1 MCAGTLSAQEYVDFG
16 SRQYVPFGPIQ
27 NTPDW
32 DWFAPVTDHLMDQ
45 AQKQSDGYFFSY
57 ERLHWW
63 LSKSDRAQVGADVP
77 QSVNAFYS
85 HSVQSIYD
93 DAELSQRTLF
103 VAPGGFV
110 DFGNSVTSS
119 NPVTVNGW
127 GNRWEVGYVEDRW
140 GLMVSVLDRMKLHG
154 STWYGVDDK
163 RRFQLAAA
171 QGLDGVDGE
180 FTGQLV
186 VIGTDPTFRAPI
198 AAVPSIQALLAID
211 GLLTVHMIFEDPFNS
226 LLGFIDNDGDGVSDD
241 INGDGIIDDND
252 RVRFGVTYD
261 EMHITNQTYLSGVEL
276 MSIRRKL
283 PTYHGAFVEV
293 FLGAR
298 YVEFD
303 DRYDA
308 VAYGGILADSAWS
321 QRALNRIVGPAFGF
335 HWQKRHGRWNFGIQ
349 GRGMM
354 GGNFVRIR
362 QQGVIADHLTATGV
376 FQPGAPAVAPTS
388 FFHVLNDEKFS
399 PVGEL
404 RAEASLL
411 VTKSIALKVGWNGT
425 VIGGLSRASNT
436 IRYRLPNM
444 GIVDHNDEA
453 FVQGVNFGFE
463 ICR

>member
-1 MCAGTLSAQEYVDFG
+1 MTGNTDSLTRAGKDCPRGVHVVRLETTVFQADSWLSKFLLRTVVITAAFAMCAGTLSAQEYVDFG

-32 DWFAPVTDHLMDQ
+32 DWFAPVTDHIMDQ
-45 AQKQSDGYFFSY
+45 AQSQSDGYFFSY

-63 LSKSDRAQVGADVP
+63 LSKSDRAQVGAEAP

-85 HSVQSIYD
+85 HSVQSVYD

-119 NPVTVNGW
+119 NPVTINGW
-127 GNRWEVGYVEDRW
+127 GNRWELGYVQDRW
-140 GLMVSVLDRMKLHG
+140 GWMVSVLDRMNFNG
-154 STWYGVDDK
+154 STWYGADDK

-226 LLGFIDNDGDGVSDD
+226 LLGFIDNNGDGVSDD

-298 YVEFD
+298 YVQFD

-321 QRALNRIVGPAFGF
+321 QRCAQSYRRPRVWISLAKAPGPLEFRDSGAWYDGSELCPPPPTR
-335 HWQKRHGRWNFGIQ
+335 RHCGPPDRDRCISTGSARRGTHFLLSYSERREVQSGR
-349 GRGMM
+349 
-354 GGNFVRIR
+354 
-362 QQGVIADHLTATGV
+362 
-376 FQPGAPAVAPTS
+376 
-388 FFHVLNDEKFS
+388 
-399 PVGEL
+399 
-404 RAEASLL
+404 
-411 VTKSIALKVGWNGT
+411 
-425 VIGGLSRASNT
+425 
-436 IRYRLPNM
+436 
-444 GIVDHNDEA
+444 
-453 FVQGVNFGFE
+453 
-463 ICR
+463 